1 MVDSEQ
7 LIQERIQ
14 DLRENTDFV
23 SALFDHLV
31 GYAIIAADFDGNVLA
46 YNEGARLIYGYAPEE
61 IISQQKFE
69 ILFPSNFVEAG
80 ELANAIAD
88 LIDNKTLSYEG
99 EKINKNGDSF
109 PAQISFTLTK
119 DKYGKVVGF
128 IEIVQDLTERR
139 QAEAAA
145 AAAEANAARI
155 EQLERELHSL
165 ERFTTPSKVSVTAQM
180 YGGAPLREL
189 APEEFDEFVIGYQDL
204 MDLALEHRVHRV
216 EHSISARL
224 REMSERLGFLRAG
237 PRDVVEI
244 HKSAAENA
252 TEQVPSVKA
261 QALIE
266 EARLIL
272 LELMG
277 YLVSYYR
284 IHAVG
289 AGQQARRK

>member
-1 MVDSEQ
+1 MKVDSEQ

-23 SALFDHLV
+23 SALFDQLV

-46 YNEGARLIYGYAPEE
+46 YNEGARRIYGYAPEE
-61 IISQQKFE
+61 VISQQKFE
-69 ILFPSNFVEAG
+69 IFFPTNFVKAG

-88 LIDNKTLSYEG
+88 LMDNESLSYDG
-99 EKINKNGDSF
+99 EKIRKNGDCF

-119 DKYGKVVGF
+119 DKNGKVVGF

-139 QAEAAA
+139 EADATA

-165 ERFTTPSKVSVTAQM
+165 ERFTTSGRTSVTAQM

-189 APEEFDEFVIGYQDL
+189 APEQFDEFVIGYEGL
-204 MDLALEHRVHRV
+204 MDLALEHRVHQV
-216 EHSISARL
+216 EHNISDRL
-224 REMSERLGFLRAG
+224 RAMSDQLGFLKAG

-244 HKSAAENA
+244 HKCAAENA
-252 TEQVPSVKA
+252 TGEVPSLKA

-277 YLVSYYR
+277 YLVSHYR
-284 IHAVG
+284 NYSMSG
-289 AGQQARRK
+289 GR

>member
-1 MVDSEQ
+1 MNVAAEH

-46 YNEGARLIYGYAPEE
+46 YNEGARLIYGYVPEE
-61 IISQQKFE
+61 IVGQQNFE
-69 ILFPSNFVEAG
+69 IFFTRNSIDTG
-80 ELANAIAD
+80 ELRDAIAD
-88 LIDNKTLSYEG
+88 LLENESVGYEG
-99 EKINKNGDSF
+99 ERVRKSGEFF
-109 PAQISFTLTK
+109 PAHALLTLTK
-119 DKYGKVVGF
+119 DKNGNVAGF
-128 IEIVQDLTERR
+128 VEIVEDLTERR
-139 QAEAAA
+139 QAEAAK
-145 AAAEANAARI
+145 AEARTNAARI

-165 ERFTTPSKVSVTAQM
+165 ERFTTSSKVSVTEQM
-180 YGGAPLREL
+180 YGGAPLREI
-189 APEEFDEFVIGYQDL
+189 AHEEFDEFVNGYQDL
-204 MDLALEHRVHRV
+204 MDLALEHRVHQV
-216 EHSISARL
+216 EHNISGRL
-224 REMSERLGFLRAG
+224 REMSERLGFLKAG

-252 TEQVPSVKA
+252 TEEVPSLKA

-277 YLVSYYR
+277 YLVSHYR
-284 IHAVG
+284 NYSMSG
-289 AGQQARRK
+289 GR